1 MLKFRNIQNETERD
15 AYQMS
20 EFITVLH
27 TFFTV
32 IYPSN
37 NEKLQ
42 DRLSGTV
49 NFSFDYK
56 NKPFEWLIFKGFNWL
71 M

>member
-1 MLKFRNIQNETERD
+1 
-15 AYQMS
+15 MS